1 MAQASFSTGTRSHL
15 LQAVVRLCGESIFI
29 VEPAAGVAEP
39 PEYKYNR
46 RLVNPGAPVGN
57 RRSRPDLPSNIP
69 DSDPS
74 MPDYNEFITRIYRIL
89 QPFLKPG
96 QRLNEDSELVAEL
109 GLTSLQVMMMI
120 EQIED
125 DFDIT
130 VPLNILPDIRTIGD
144 LAVQLEKLLP

>member
-1 MAQASFSTGTRSHL
+1 
-15 LQAVVRLCGESIFI
+15 
-29 VEPAAGVAEP
+29 
-39 PEYKYNR
+39 
-46 RLVNPGAPVGN
+46 
-57 RRSRPDLPSNIP
+57 
-69 DSDPS
+69 
-74 MPDYNEFITRIYRIL
+74 MPDYNEFVTRIYRIL

-96 QRLNEDSELVAEL
+96 QTLNEDSELVAEL

-130 VPLNILPDIRTIGD
+130 VPLNILPDIRTVGD